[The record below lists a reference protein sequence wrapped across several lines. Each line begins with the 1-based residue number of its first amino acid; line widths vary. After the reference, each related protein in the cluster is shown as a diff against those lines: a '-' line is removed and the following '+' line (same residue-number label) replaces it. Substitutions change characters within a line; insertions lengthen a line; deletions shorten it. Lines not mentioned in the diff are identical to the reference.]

1 MLTLLLRV
9 ILNNTFPVARMP
21 FSLRRTEKTK
31 LKKQVPL
38 RRCYSHVL
46 ILPPPAVRLRATKEK
61 IMGKLF
67 YGTMTGN
74 TAAVAEAIQ
83 AALADL
89 IDEARC
95 IDRAKADDLRACD
108 LLILGGSTWGDGE
121 LTDDWADFMP
131 QLDQID
137 FNGKTVALFG
147 VGDQVSYTYNFVS
160 AMKLLYD
167 KVKERGARVI
177 ADKISA
183 EGFEFAHSES
193 IVDGAFVGLVID
205 EMNEAELTQ
214 ARIESWAQTVRQEAA
229 VAIA

>member
-1 MLTLLLRV
+1 
-9 ILNNTFPVARMP
+9 MP
-21 FSLRRTEKTK
+21 SSLRPTEKTK
-31 LKKQVPL
+31 LKKTSSAQA
-38 RRCYSHVL
+38 VL
-46 ILPPPAVRLRATKEK
+46 FTCLITAATGGASAPQKGGK

-74 TAAVAEAIQ
+74 TAAVAEVIQ
-83 AALADL
+83 DALVDL
-89 IDEARC
+89 VDEVRC
-95 IDRAKADDLRACD
+95 IDRAQADDLRACD

-137 FNGKTVALFG
+137 FKGKTVALFS
-147 VGDQVSYTYNFVS
+147 VGDQISYTYNFVS

-177 ADKISA
+177 ADKISVD
-183 EGFEFAHSES
+183 GFEFAHSES
-193 IVDGAFVGLVID
+193 VLDGAFVGLVID

-214 ARIESWAQTVRQEAA
+214 ARIERWAQTVRQEAG